1 MAVVIT
7 HNRPNVVGKYKQRL
21 IRVDYGN
28 GDTALTVV
36 TGLKIIYS
44 HTISATSVTAKGLDH
59 TTISG
64 GTLTVNVT
72 DPLAACYLY
81 INAIGL

>member
-21 IRVDYGN
+21 IRVDYDN
-28 GDTALTVV
+28 GDTALTVD
-36 TGLKIIYS
+36 TRLKLIYS
-44 HTISATSVTAKGLDH
+44 HTISATSVTAKTFDH

-64 GTLTVNVT
+64 GVLTVNVA
-72 DPLAACYLY
+72 DPLAPCYLY
-81 INAIGL
+81 IIAIGL

>member
-21 IRVDYGN
+21 IRVDYAT
-28 GDTALTVV
+28 GDTALTVD
-36 TGLKIIYS
+36 TRLKLIVSY
-44 HTISATSVTAKGLDH
+44 TISPTSVTAKPVDFATVAGGV
-59 TTISG
+59 ISV
-64 GTLTVNVT
+64 TVTN
-72 DPLAACYLY
+72 PLADCYLY